1 MSIVHLLPRPIRFLT
16 VILMAL
22 LALGVSVPAGAHA
35 APQAASARFAAIA
48 YSPSADHWATTEGY
62 STRDRAKDKAL
73 LLCFQK
79 ARGCRI
85 AASMQNGY
93 AALAVSRNGAWAG
106 GVGYTLLQARN
117 AALARCN
124 QYGGV
129 RCYIET
135 TVSSWG

>member
-16 VILMAL
+16 VILIAL
-22 LALGVSVPAGAHA
+22 MALGVSAPAGAHA
-35 APQAASARFAAIA
+35 APQATSARFAAIA
-48 YSPSADHWATTEGY
+48 YSPSTGHWARAWGY
-62 STRDRAKDKAL
+62 STRDWAKGEAL
-73 LLCFQK
+73 HLCQIK
-79 ARGCRI
+79 VKGCRI
-85 AASMQNGY
+85 FASVQNGY
-93 AALAVSRNGAWAG
+93 AALAVSRNGAAAG

-135 TVSSWG
+135 TVRS